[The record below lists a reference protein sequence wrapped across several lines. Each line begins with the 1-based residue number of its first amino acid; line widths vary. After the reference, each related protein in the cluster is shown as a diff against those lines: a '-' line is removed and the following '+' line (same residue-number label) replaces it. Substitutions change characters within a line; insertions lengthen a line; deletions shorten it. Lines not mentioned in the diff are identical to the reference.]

1 MQASAKRR
9 YYQNQ
14 APRRL
19 SATSA
24 AHHSEFLRT
33 GRIDRTA
40 PTWDRETKRYLSFEE
55 VAERTN
61 RKLVRAGETTHER
74 LNAFHEA
81 IRFPKVIFSR
91 AFEEIPHLGYC
102 HVTTASTRFAQ
113 RGPVH
118 WSFYIANFSSDISES
133 YPFFENIRSGNVRMY
148 FAVAYEK
155 AAGDTL
161 RIDRSMRKDCLL
173 FRTANP
179 REAMKNLL
187 LLGAPSQSLRT
198 MIKKL

>member
-9 YYQNQ
+9 YYQKA
-14 APRRL
+14 APRRP
-19 SATSA
+19 SPTSVA
-24 AHHSEFLRT
+24 PHSEFLRT
-33 GRIDRTA
+33 GKIERG
-40 PTWDRETKRYLSFEE
+40 PTWDRDTKRYITFED
-55 VAERTN
+55 VAESTN

-74 LNAFHEA
+74 INGFHKA

-91 AFEEIPHLGYC
+91 VFEDIPHLGYC
-102 HVTTASTRFAQ
+102 HVTTSSTRFKQ

-133 YPFFENIRSGNVRMY
+133 YPFFENIRISSARMY

-161 RIDRSMRKDCLL
+161 RIDRSLRKDGLL
-173 FRTANP
+173 FRTDDP
-179 REAMKNLL
+179 REAMKNHL
-187 LLGAPSQSLRT
+187 LLGAPNQPLRT
-198 MIKKL
+198 MIEKL